1 MKLIFGMLTIS
12 AMLLSTAQAGPLTV
26 HEWGTFTSFM
36 GSDGSMIEGLHH
48 EDEPLPSFV
57 LGLKKEETETPIPRP
72 REPNCHPSG
81 KVGCF
86 TLNNLIQTH
95 SELFPEAPISSG
107 VTQKMETPVIYFYG
121 DVGQKVNVEIN
132 FPQGI
137 ITQYYP
143 EASYSYPKL
152 RDARELR
159 DSKFIFDVTL
169 LNKTAPAT
177 HFTSESSIWSPA
189 RKVPEANTIQA
200 ANGNKEKF
208 IFYRGIGDFSS
219 PLEVSSDEFD
229 VLHLSNRTGTP
240 ISMAIVLNSNGV
252 RGNFKTISNIGIK
265 SGKNQLIPDLL
276 KGYAFDDYVSRVK
289 TIIAAE
295 LVRNGLFE
303 AEAQS
308 MVNTWE
314 KSYFK
319 TPGMRV
325 LYIVPD
331 ESTNSILPITV
342 KPTPTELKRVLV
354 GRIEIMTKNE
364 ENGYLKAIE
373 GLVIPQEV
381 LTRFSEP
388 KLRRLL
394 KIAPEKSKAFIK
406 SYLKI

>member
-1 MKLIFGMLTIS
+1 
-12 AMLLSTAQAGPLTV
+12 MLLSTAQAGPLTV

-57 LGLKKEETETPIPRP
+57 LGLKKEEAEAPIPRP

-81 KVGCF
+81 KVGCY

-121 DVGQKVNVEIN
+121 DIGQKVNVEIN

-169 LNKTAPAT
+169 LNKIAPAT
-177 HFTSESSIWSPA
+177 HFTPESSIWSPA
-189 RKVPEANTIQA
+189 RKVPEANTIQV

-229 VLHLSNRTGTP
+229 VLHLSNRSASP

-319 TPGMRV
+319 IPGMRV

-364 ENGYLKAIE
+364 ENVYLKAIE
-373 GLVIPQEV
+373 GQVMPQEV